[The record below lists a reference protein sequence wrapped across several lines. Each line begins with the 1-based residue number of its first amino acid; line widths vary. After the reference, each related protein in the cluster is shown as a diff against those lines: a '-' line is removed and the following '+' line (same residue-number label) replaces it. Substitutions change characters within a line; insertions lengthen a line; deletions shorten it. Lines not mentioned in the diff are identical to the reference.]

1 MSTKESVASKQ
12 IKKQN
17 SLSNN
22 AQSSIRKSGRNAGFT
37 GKRLSIFVVVITATL
52 LAMIKAPTLASGT
65 VTQIR
70 EVKGSI
76 QQAGF
81 EANIK
86 AAKLSLEQKN
96 AMTNIREL
104 ALVINKKANAV
115 TLKELQQ
122 VSETRKA
129 TNNIAS
135 NTSGAIAFRH
145 LLNLPMKVVSTVTG
159 VTEATLNTISK
170 TGNNV
175 RKTAGAVTGTVAGV
189 SENVSDTARIVTGS
203 MKNTAKF
210 LGPFAFIVTMVSIMA
225 GATGVRASIL
235 RQITSMLSGMMSKGI
250 PATKSVLIKVFNM
263 MYNNTSGK
271 TATTTNASN
280 RITNITNNKKN
291 NNNNN
296 NNNNKNNNTA
306 TSK

>member
-1 MSTKESVASKQ
+1 MSTRESVASKK

-37 GKRLSIFVVVITATL
+37 GNKLSIFVMVITATL

-86 AAKLSLEQKN
+86 AAKLNLAQKN
-96 AMTNIREL
+96 AMLNIRQRAL
-104 ALVINKKANAV
+104 AINKKANTV
-115 TLKELQQ
+115 TLQELQQ
-122 VSETRKA
+122 TSETKRA

-135 NTSGAIAFRH
+135 KVAAANAFRH
-145 LLNLPMKVVSTVTG
+145 VLNFPVKAVSAFTG
-159 VTEATLNTISK
+159 VTEDALNTISK

-175 RKTAGAVTGTVAGV
+175 RRTAGAVTGTIAGV
-189 SENVSDTARIVTGS
+189 SENVGDTARIVTGS
-203 MKNTAKF
+203 VKNTAKF
-210 LGPFAFIVTMVSIMA
+210 LGPYAFIFTMVSIMA

-235 RQITSMLSGMMSKGI
+235 KQITSMLSGMMSKGI

-280 RITNITNNKKN
+280 RITNITNN
-291 NNNNN
+291 
-296 NNNNKNNNTA
+296 NNNTA
-306 TSK
+306 TSKN

>member
-1 MSTKESVASKQ
+1 MSTKESVASKK

-22 AQSSIRKSGRNAGFT
+22 AQSYIRKSGRNAGFT
-37 GKRLSIFVVVITATL
+37 GKKLSIFVMVITATL

-70 EVKGSI
+70 EVKSSI

-81 EANIK
+81 EANRK
-86 AAKLSLEQKN
+86 NAKLRQAHKN
-96 AMTNIREL
+96 AMTNIL
-104 ALVINKKANAV
+104 KNGLVINGKANA
-115 TLKELQQ
+115 LALQEFKQ
-122 VSETRKA
+122 AKNIEGA

-135 NTSGAIAFRH
+135 NAAAASAFRSV
-145 LLNLPMKVVSTVTG
+145 LNFPVKFVTAVTG
-159 VTEATLNTISK
+159 VGEDALKIISK

-175 RKTAGAVTGTVAGV
+175 RRTAGAVTGTVAGV
-189 SENVSDTARIVTGS
+189 SENVGDTARTVTGS

-210 LGPFAFIVTMVSIMA
+210 LGPFAFIFTMVSIMA

-235 RQITSMLSGMMSKGI
+235 KKITSMLNGMMSKGI
-250 PATKSVLIKVFNM
+250 PVTKSFLIKVFNM
-263 MYNNTSGK
+263 LYNDTSGK
-271 TATTTNASN
+271 PEPTTNAHN
-280 RITNITNNKKN
+280 RITNDTNNKNKNNNNKN

-296 NNNNKNNNTA
+296 NNTA

>member
-1 MSTKESVASKQ
+1 MSTKESVASKR

-37 GKRLSIFVVVITATL
+37 GKRLSIFVMVITATL
-52 LAMIKAPTLASGT
+52 IAMFSPTLAYG
-65 VTQIR
+65 IR
-70 EVKGSI
+70 RQTDKTKLAF
-76 QQAGF
+76 QQAGY
-81 EANIK
+81 EANIN
-86 AAKLSLEQKN
+86 AVKLNVSQRGL
-96 AMTNIREL
+96 MTGVREL
-104 ALVINKKANAV
+104 AIGVNKKANAV
-115 TLKELQQ
+115 TLKEFQQ
-122 VSETRKA
+122 ASETKRA

-135 NTSGAIAFRH
+135 KLAGAIAFRH

-175 RKTAGAVTGTVAGV
+175 RRTAGAVTGTIAGS

-210 LGPFAFIVTMVSIMA
+210 LGPFAFIFTMVSIMA

-296 NNNNKNNNTA
+296 NNNKNNNTA
-306 TSK
+306 TSKN